1 MPGHFTQEL
10 DKTVL
15 HNLITRGDINIAGV
29 DTVEYEGRDIPL
41 ELIYGALPEG
51 ANYWVAEDLNGDGFL
66 EVFAA
71 STSEGGEETI
81 YNVYDINSKGNVVST
96 NYQDYQESIQ
106 AAASGYGVEI
116 TCLVDGCSI
125 SIIPDYG
132 FWMTIRD
139 AFKSMVEYPE
149 SSDEQELAEAQMFQF
164 FTRKLQE
171 ASNGDIDKATFLSD
185 LENSGY
191 PFNDAFMRRWE
202 KQFENAQYNGF
213 LNRIGALFEEGD
225 GQAIQ
230 DFFDRYENSGIAD
243 NSFVIENSFSL
254 MNPQNVLDRMILGDG
269 DWGVTIQMCTST
281 VTTNCVDPK
290 AINDIWEDFGR
301 HIQVIFK
308 GLEIPGLPEW
318 LPLPG
323 IMKLP
328 TIGEIWDKVTGPFT
342 DAAREQLKDCMSK
355 DDDGDGVNNTAS
367 YCMENRDIIGIITK
381 GLEDGASEIIDATTE
396 AVGGIVD
403 KALEG
408 IDCVLNP
415 IDCAGKIKDVLEGV
429 LGGADPTQPGLPP
442 WMRAIIIGSQYG
454 DEVLK
459 ELEKIFNED
468 IDGDGVIGIDTTQVQ
483 CWDGTVVDDP
493 DKCPPEPFDCTS
505 IGKFDPPGGATSA
518 QDCEEPCEFDP
529 SVSSTDVNCVNPA
542 PYGYCNDATTPKD
555 DEAGTNCDEYA
566 PNGFCEDNVTPK
578 DNPDGTN
585 CDEYEPPPSAEE
597 QECQEQGRIWNE
609 VTEECEEECQN
620 TDHVV
625 LADGN
630 CGPEETTCDNGATTE
645 SGCRQCEDGTQP
657 EKHEGRDCNQP
668 LIWDGECTSPQP
680 SAALS
685 FVHQQLHR
693 EWEAKC
699 KDTHCPSGVPITED
713 PDCYG
718 QQSCENNAVNYPD
731 CNQCENGEHPD
742 AHVDSDCN
750 KPLKETG
757 TNPGDACDLAEAGYS
772 SGGVGVIDANGD
784 CKRVGQACNRQSY
797 GFGPSDNCPTG
808 LGFNTAQGVIDSNG
822 DCVCNEAC
830 DDPNREVSPTTGAC
844 LDSCKFGWK
853 EDAEGNCTVEDTD
866 AVCDNGATVESGC
879 SECPKGQTFSTI
891 GPRRCVVTR
900 ECKEDDAYT
909 DPVKAEECG
918 KVECPPDSEKPYAD
932 SLDQCVPITGT
943 NCEDQDPN
951 SESDGQGGCRCKQD
965 YALDNDQN
973 SPTFGTCQPTKLPP
987 QECTNDNGDPS
998 GATNYPACDI
1008 CPQGQDFNQK
1018 GICVDTTTEECV
1030 TPDGVPTGAIPPDC
1044 SECPTGQDFDTN
1056 GICVDTVLPEVCN
1069 DPNAVNNGQDGPCE
1083 CKPGFTK
1090 NAEGLCFQGDELCEN
1105 GATKESGCDTC
1116 PDGTSVIEYEDGICP
1131 SGSTDTCDNGATDFP
1146 ACTTCPEGQSM
1157 DEEGICSGVTPPPE
1171 TGGGPIGGSLGGS
1184 SGMMTGISGYMGDP
1198 QLLSRTEFPITD
1210 FLAGLFS
1217 NLRGN

>member
-1 MPGHFTQEL
+1 MPTQEL

-41 ELIYGALPEG
+41 EIIYGALPEG
-51 ANYWVAEDLNGDGFL
+51 ANYWVAEDLNGDGLL

-71 STSEGGEETI
+71 STSESGEETI
-81 YNVYDINSKGNVVST
+81 YNVYDINPKGNVVST
-96 NYQDYQESIQ
+96 DYQDYQANIQ

-139 AFKSMVEYPE
+139 AFKSITTFPE

-164 FTRKLQE
+164 FTRKLEE

-191 PFNDAFMRRWE
+191 PFNDAFMRRFE

-230 DFFDRYENSGIAD
+230 DFFDKYENSGIAD

-323 IMKLP
+323 IMRLP

-381 GLEDGASEIIDATTE
+381 GLEDGATEIIDATTE

-415 IDCAGKIKDVLEGV
+415 VDCASKIKDVLEGV

-459 ELEKIFNED
+459 ELEKIFDSD
-468 IDGDGVIGIDTTQVQ
+468 IDGDGVIGITTEQVT
-483 CWDGTVVDDP
+483 CWDGSVVDKEEDCPEDTRVDCWDGSKADSLEQCPVDTRDGATVEECNQLGRVHVPDASNQTKGSCGGCKDDINTVPENENDP
-493 DKCPPEPFDCTS
+493 MSPCVAPENPDPNEGDPCNTGAPLNAEGTIGPAPDYECEPNENATCTDPETGKEGVIKNGQCVVETVTPEIDCTQPRPS
-505 IGKFDPPGGATSA
+505 GPVTFDLIDA
-518 QDCEEPCEFDP
+518 QD
-529 SVSSTDVNCVNPA
+529 
-542 PYGYCNDATTPKD
+542 
-555 DEAGTNCDEYA
+555 
-566 PNGFCEDNVTPK
+566 
-578 DNPDGTN
+578 
-585 CDEYEPPPSAEE
+585 
-597 QECQEQGRIWNE
+597 R
-609 VTEECEEECQN
+609 
-620 TDHVV
+620 
-625 LADGN
+625 
-630 CGPEETTCDNGATTE
+630 
-645 SGCRQCEDGTQP
+645 
-657 EKHEGRDCNQP
+657 
-668 LIWDGECTSPQP
+668 WD
-680 SAALS
+680 
-685 FVHQQLHR
+685 
-693 EWEAKC
+693 AKC
-699 KDTHCPSGVPITED
+699 KDTHCPSGVPI
-713 PDCYG
+713 
-718 QQSCENNAVNYPD
+718 
-731 CNQCENGEHPD
+731 D
-742 AHVDSDCN
+742 AHVDSDCS
-750 KPLKETG
+750 KPLKEVG

-797 GFGPSDNCPTG
+797 GFGPSDNCSTG

-830 DDPNREVSPTTGAC
+830 DDPNREVSRTTGAC
-844 LDSCKFGWK
+844 LDTCKFGWK
-853 EDAEGNCTVEDTD
+853 KDAEGNCTVEDTGVD
-866 AVCDNGATVESGC
+866 
-879 SECPKGQTFSTI
+879 EC
-891 GPRRCVVTR
+891 
-900 ECKEDDAYT
+900 T
-909 DPVKAEECG
+909 DP
-918 KVECPPDSEKPYAD
+918 
-932 SLDQCVPITGT
+932 
-943 NCEDQDPN
+943 NRN
-951 SESDGQGGCRCKQD
+951 
-965 YALDNDQN
+965 
-973 SPTFGTCQPTKLPP
+973 
-987 QECTNDNGDPS
+987 TNDDGSCADTCTDGSPAPAS
-998 GATNYPACDI
+998 GLCPA
-1008 CPQGQDFNQK
+1008 P
-1018 GICVDTTTEECV
+1018 VEECV
-1030 TPDGVPTGAIPPDC
+1030 TPDGTATGAIAPDC
-1044 SECPTGQDFDTN
+1044 TECPTGQDFDTN
-1056 GICVDTVLPEVCN
+1056 GICVDIDITEN
-1069 DPNAVNNGQDGPCE
+1069 
-1083 CKPGFTK
+1083 
-1090 NAEGLCFQGDELCEN
+1090 CEN
-1105 GATKESGCDTC
+1105 GATNYPDCDQC
-1116 PDGTSVIEYEDGICP
+1116 PKGQILNTQGICV
-1131 SGSTDTCDNGATDFP
+1131 TTVDATCDEQNRVTNDNGTCGECKAGFTFDTDQDLCIADGGEDVCANGATDFP

-1171 TGGGPIGGSLGGS
+1171 TGGGGPSGGSLGGGGG
-1184 SGMMTGISGYMGDP
+1184 GMMTGISGYMGDP

-1210 FLAGLFS
+1210 YLAGLFE
-1217 NLRGN
+1217 NIRGNQA